1 MIKVLSDNALRAYI
15 PLLPAVKTRTAPS
28 RYVKML
34 MHHLSMQRYL
44 FFLVLTCLYR
54 IKLSTTLQNA
64 VTLMKKNNEKWGI
77 CVLLLVCFFLLAKL
91 CFTPKSPKGDLKP
104 SFRRVWKVELRNK
117 EPRFY
122 PQPLKLLHYFALCT
136 IFTIF
141 AAIIEKQPTK
151 NIFLPME

>member
-54 IKLSTTLQNA
+54 IKLSTILQNA
-64 VTLMKKNNEKWGI
+64 VMLMKKNNE
-77 CVLLLVCFFLLAKL
+77 
-91 CFTPKSPKGDLKP
+91 
-104 SFRRVWKVELRNK
+104 E
-117 EPRFY
+117 
-122 PQPLKLLHYFALCT
+122 
-136 IFTIF
+136 
-141 AAIIEKQPTK
+141 
-151 NIFLPME
+151 